1 MSKVTFSK
9 LNMKM
14 KMKDEYITIYLNPE
28 LDEELKVEVRQYLPI
43 EQKAALITFV
53 AENAID
59 EKTGCFSEIRIETY
73 FALAIAKYYAGITFT
88 DKQIENAAKIYDVL
102 ESNGVFTRI
111 MSAIPES
118 EFNFL
123 TNAVSKTIADIA
135 RFNNSFAGML
145 NMISDNAGGMD
156 EQFTEILEKIKNGEG
171 LETLSEIKNIVG

>member
-1 MSKVTFSK
+1 MP
-9 LNMKM
+9 
-14 KMKDEYITIYLNPE
+14 I
-28 LDEELKVEVRQYLPI
+28 LKKNLSTE
-43 EQKAALITFV
+43 
-53 AENAID
+53 
-59 EKTGCFSEIRIETY
+59 
-73 FALAIAKYYAGITFT
+73 
-88 DKQIENAAKIYDVL
+88 IYDVL